1 MYHERLVEAL
11 RVPLVDHFA
20 STGGAA
26 LSTRKALSTA
36 LSVQG
41 CAASLSSGLSS
52 DWNGDQSGGLGSG
65 CGSGLSLGRS
75 GRLGTTGASGSTSPN
90 GWSWHG
96 ESLATVVDAEVGVG
110 VGGLVCAGE
119 LCFVSPRLGLILIV
133 LLTFTMG
140 PGVPLPPP

>member
-1 MYHERLVEAL
+1 MYHNRLVEAL
-11 RVPLVDHFA
+11 RVPLVDRLA
-20 STGGAA
+20 STRGAA

-41 CAASLSSGLSS
+41 RAASLSGRLSS

-65 CGSGLSLGRS
+65 CGGDFFLGRS
-75 GRLGTTGASGSTSPN
+75 GRLRATGASSSTSPN

-96 ESLATVVDAEVGVG
+96 ESLATVIDAEVGIG
-110 VGGLVCAGE
+110 IGGLVCAGE
-119 LCFVSPRLGLILIV
+119 LCSVSHRLNLTLTV